1 MLKVEPIQNFNGFGS
16 GGMPGEYFYSQGMT
30 KSRFG
35 LVPGWTIGEQRSDSD
50 LPTLG
55 LGNFFSQG
63 VLGGNSYVA
72 LVDASGNIYREQIGF
87 SSYALFYKPG
97 DNTSGNGLIFDQKN
111 RLLYATQRYLGVCDP
126 ATTADYTTGTIQVTN
141 GSTAV
146 VGTGTTFTA
155 GMVGK
160 TIRVGTDNAFYRIAT
175 FTDAT
180 HIALISNY
188 AGTSGSGKT
197 YTIFSSC
204 TDQWKDFGASNAITD
219 PRQMDTYEDWV
230 VIANNNNFALLNV
243 TDDSFNNA
251 WFTLPSGFKARACR
265 SGRNGILLGANFN
278 NRGVIML
285 GDPSTSDRSIAPWI
299 WFNANIKAI
308 VPVQSTGAWIV
319 ITSLGIYE
327 CNGYSIK
334 PLLEQSL
341 DDSINESSI
350 LGNVSPQ
357 GAEMLGKFL
366 AFWGISG
373 RTNRN
378 KAGVYLLNLETATFE
393 FAPVANGCLKG
404 VNGGAIFY
412 DNNNTIHISYTTDNP
427 NKKYIGFLSNTKP
440 ASAHFITELLGT
452 GSNKKTAQGFKLDV
466 GISSRI
472 AETAP
477 VLTFN
482 ASAKI
487 YNFKR
492 PLWAQAQTNANTGT
506 TTTVRVNGTVF
517 TGAQK
522 GDEITILDGV
532 NAGQIRHIASIAS
545 GGTSSETWTLDSALP
560 NNTESGVNISLSPFQ
575 LIKKQTI
582 SNLSELRDLYY
593 DIRNNIAGKK
603 YLLKVL
609 IDGMTASTITPE
621 IYGGFFIYDDKEL
634 L

>member
-1 MLKVEPIQNFNGFGS
+1 MIQIQPIQNFNGFGS
-16 GGMPGEYFYSQGMT
+16 GGMPGEYFYSQGMN

-35 LVPGWTIGEQRSDSD
+35 LVPGWTTGEQRSDSD

-63 VLGGNSYVA
+63 VLSGNSYVA
-72 LVDASGNIYREQIGF
+72 MVDASGYIYREQIGF
-87 SSYALFYKPG
+87 SSYSLFYRPG

-111 RLLYATQRYLGVCDP
+111 RLLYATQRYLGQCDP

-146 VGTGTTFTA
+146 VGTGTTFAA

-160 TIRVGTDNAFYRIAT
+160 MIRVGTDNAFYRIAV

-180 HIALISNY
+180 HITLASNY
-188 AGTSGSGKT
+188 TGTGGSGQT

-204 TDQWKDFGASNAITD
+204 TDQWKDFGSANAITD

-230 VIANNNNFALLNV
+230 VIPNNNNFALLNV
-243 TDDSFNNA
+243 TDDSFNSA
-251 WFTLPSGFKARACR
+251 AFTLPSGFKARCCR

-278 NRGVIML
+278 NRGVVML
-285 GDPSTSDRSIAPWI
+285 WDAVSDRSIAPWI

-308 VPVQSTGAWIV
+308 VPVQSTGAWLV

-334 PLLEQSL
+334 PVFEQSL
-341 DDSINESSI
+341 DDSVNESSI
-350 LGNVSPQ
+350 LGTVSPQ
-357 GAEMLGKFL
+357 GAEILGKYL
-366 AFWGISG
+366 SFWGISG

-378 KAGVYLLNLETATFE
+378 KAGIYLFNLETATFE

-404 VNGGAIFY
+404 VNGGAIFF
-412 DNNNTIHISYTTDNP
+412 DNNNTIHLSYTTDNP
-427 NKKYIGFLSNTKP
+427 AKKYIGFLSNTKP
-440 ASAHFITELLGT
+440 ASAHYITEILGQ
-452 GSNKKTAQGFKLDV
+452 GSNKKTAQGVKYDF

-482 ASAKI
+482 ASVKI

-492 PLWAQAQTNANTGT
+492 PLWAQAQTNGASATAI
-506 TTTVRVNGTVF
+506 TVRVNGSVF
-517 TGAQK
+517 TGAQA

-545 GGTSSETWTLDSALP
+545 GGTSSETWTLDVALS
-560 NNTESGVNISLSPFQ
+560 NNTESGVNISVSPFQ
-575 LIKKQTI
+575 LIKKQTVT
-582 SNLSELRDLYY
+582 NLSEIRDLFF
-593 DIRNNIAGKK
+593 DIQNRITGKK

-609 IDGMTASTITPE
+609 IDGMTASTVTPE
-621 IYGGFFIYDDKEL
+621 IYGGFFIYDDKGL

>member
-1 MLKVEPIQNFNGFGS
+1 MIQIQPIQNFNGFGS

-35 LVPGWTIGEQRSDSD
+35 LVPGWTTGEQRSDTD

-63 VLGGNSYVA
+63 VLSGNSYVVM
-72 LVDASGNIYREQIGF
+72 VDASGYIYRNQIGF

-97 DNTSGNGLIFDQKN
+97 DSTSGNGLIFDQKN
-111 RLLYATQRYLGVCDP
+111 RLLYSTQRYLGQCDP
-126 ATTADYTTGTIQVTN
+126 ATTADYSTGTIEVTN

-160 TIRVGTDNAFYRIAT
+160 MIRVATDNAFYRIAT
-175 FTDAT
+175 FTDST
-180 HIALISNY
+180 HIALSSNY
-188 AGTSGSGKT
+188 AGSTGSGKT

-204 TDQWKDFGASNAITD
+204 TDQWKDFGSANSITD

-230 VIANNNNFALLNV
+230 VIPNNNNFALLNV
-243 TDDSFNNA
+243 TDDSFNSSA
-251 WFTLPSGFKARACR
+251 FTLPSGFKARACR

-278 NRGVIML
+278 NRGVVML
-285 GDPSTSDRSIAPWI
+285 WDAVSDRSIAPWI

-308 VPVQSTGAWIV
+308 VPVQSTGAWLV

-334 PLLEQSL
+334 PVFEQSL
-341 DDSINESSI
+341 DDSVNESSI
-350 LGNVSPQ
+350 LGSVSPQ
-357 GAEMLGKFL
+357 GAEILGKYL
-366 AFWGISG
+366 GFWGISG

-378 KAGVYLLNLETATFE
+378 KAGVYLFNLETATFE

-404 VNGGAIFY
+404 VNGGAIFF

-427 NKKYIGFLSNTKP
+427 TKKYIGFLSNTKP
-440 ASAHFITELLGT
+440 ATAHYITEILGQ
-452 GSNKKTAQGFKLDV
+452 GSNKKTAQGVKYDI

-472 AETAP
+472 IETAP

-482 ASAKI
+482 ASVKI

-492 PLWAQAQTNANTGT
+492 PLWAQAQTNGASATAIT
-506 TTTVRVNGTVF
+506 IKVNGTVF
-517 TGAQK
+517 TGSQV

-545 GGTSSETWTLDSALP
+545 GGTSSETWTLDTALS
-560 NNTESGVNISLSPFQ
+560 NTTESGVNISISPFQ

-582 SNLSELRDLYY
+582 TSLSELRDLYY
-593 DIRNNIAGKK
+593 DIQNSIAGKK

-609 IDGMTASTITPE
+609 LDGMTASTVTPE
-621 IYGGFFIYDDKEL
+621 IYGGFFIYDDKGL